1 MFLALAPRLSFYHRF
16 STMEKWTIVML
27 VLLSFTGINIMN
39 IGKAMLTPFHLMMG
53 CFIGIGMLVEF
64 KGRFRFSFML
74 FLFIIYVLFI
84 NALRFPDIRYTSV
97 LYTVIYAIE
106 VMILYNFLRKCRPE
120 AVLFAFELIINLY
133 LINLFLGLVLD
144 TLGIKIPAI
153 LQLIKV
159 YYSVDG
165 SGGRPMGF
173 SSEPSYAAFILAV
186 LLLGYSHITKHVFN
200 KTTLLIFIKAI
211 LCIFF
216 TKSAYGFLFFSVILL
231 DWTIVAYK
239 RGDFLTRNLLPLLFI
254 LVISGLGYISSR
266 IENEALQRLIR
277 FSSVAMDDTHS
288 DRKKLEKLQEADG
301 SAFARIAPTYL
312 LFTQT
317 DEIGFN
323 VWMGEGAGAAGT
335 FLANFLE
342 GLLVDEGRDSVDT
355 GIMPALI
362 FDYGYLGFFLFFVF
376 LYAVFRHLPFTFWVL
391 FLLILP
397 NANINT
403 QLIWFA
409 ISCFLY
415 VNINLAPRITQSEY
429 EKRRAVTHFAN

>member
-1 MFLALAPRLSFYHRF
+1 MYLKLAQKLSFTQHF
-16 STMEKWTIVML
+16 STIEKWTIAIF
-27 VLLSFTGINIMN
+27 VLLSFTGISIAN
-39 IGKAMLTPFHLMMG
+39 IGKAMLTPFHLLMG
-53 CFIGIGMLVEF
+53 CIIGIGVLAEF
-64 KGRFRFSFML
+64 KGRFRFSFS
-74 FLFIIYVLFI
+74 LFIFILYVLF
-84 NALRFPDIRYTSV
+84 NNTLHYPDIRYTSV
-97 LYTVIYAIE
+97 LYTVIYALE

-120 AVLFAFELIINLY
+120 AILFAFELIINLY
-133 LINLFLGLVLD
+133 LINLLLGLVLD
-144 TLGIKIPAI
+144 ALGIQIPAV

-159 YYSVDG
+159 YYSADG

-173 SSEPSYAAFILAV
+173 SSEPSYAAFILTV
-186 LLLGYSHITKHVFN
+186 LLLGYSHITKHAFN
-200 KTTLLIFIKAI
+200 KTTLLIFIKVF
-211 LCIFF
+211 LCILF
-216 TKSAYGFLFFSVILL
+216 TKSAYGFLFFSVIIL
-231 DWTIVAYK
+231 DWTVIVYK
-239 RGDFLTRNLLPLLFI
+239 RGDFIFRNVLPLIFI
-254 LVISGLGYISSR
+254 VTISGLGYISSI
-266 IENEALQRLIR
+266 IENEAFQRLVR

-323 VWMGEGAGAAGT
+323 VWTGEGAGAAGT
-335 FLANFLE
+335 FLATFLE

-362 FDYGYLGFFLFFVF
+362 FDYGYVGFLLFFIF
-376 LYAVFRHLPFTFWVL
+376 LAVIFRNLPFPFWLL

-415 VNINLAPRITQSEY
+415 VNINLSPRITRSEI
-429 EKRRAVTHFAN
+429 EKRRVATHFAN